1 LLFIPLDPKGHS
13 AYKRAL
19 YSDRLHGSE
28 VSADVDDTNTYG
40 RSSGMTL
47 ARIGMVLTGMG
58 ILLTLA
64 CASHQHFPESSL
76 TGGVFEV
83 KIDNSATPQSVT
95 AKRGDE
101 VRWINMSNT
110 PVDVSVV
117 QTREELISC
126 QKGFAST
133 NLGYLFGTSEYENIV
148 MATVR
153 PNESASLCFAIS
165 GKYVYTL
172 RKDPSTAGS
181 LDKKSGSITIE

>member
-1 LLFIPLDPKGHS
+1 MG
-13 AYKRAL
+13 
-19 YSDRLHGSE
+19 
-28 VSADVDDTNTYG
+28 
-40 RSSGMTL
+40 L
-47 ARIGMVLTGMG
+47 ARIGMVLTGVGM
-58 ILLTLA
+58 LLTLA

-83 KIDNSATPQSVT
+83 KIDNSVTPQSVT

-172 RKDPSTAGS
+172 RKDPSTTGS